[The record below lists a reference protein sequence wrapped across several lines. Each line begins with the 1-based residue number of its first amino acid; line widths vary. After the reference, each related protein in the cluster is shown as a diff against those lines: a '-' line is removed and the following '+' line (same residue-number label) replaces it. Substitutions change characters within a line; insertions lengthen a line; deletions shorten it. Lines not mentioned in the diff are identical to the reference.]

1 MSGSTIAVVTG
12 ASRGIGLA
20 VAKRLAREGVRII
33 GTATSPVGLEKIRSS
48 LSGTGMLLDAVPL
61 DVTSKE
67 SLASFLAAIE
77 QQEEHPS
84 ILVNNAGLT
93 RDNLLLRMKD
103 EEWDEVIAANLT
115 AIFQLTRR
123 LIRPMLK
130 ARYGRVINVTSVVG
144 SSGNAGQT
152 NYSAAKAGVVGFTK
166 SLALEIANR
175 GVTVNAVAPG
185 FIDTDMTRKLDDNQ
199 REAVMSRIP
208 CGRMGTPEEIA
219 AAIGFLACPEAGY
232 ITGATLHING
242 GMYID

>member
-20 VAKRLAREGVRII
+20 VAKRLARDGVRII

-61 DVTSKE
+61 DVTGKE

-219 AAIGFLACPEAGY
+219 AAIGFLTCPEAGY

>member
-1 MSGSTIAVVTG
+1 MSGSAIAVVTG

-20 VAKRLAREGVRII
+20 VAKRLARNGVRVI
-33 GTATSPVGLEKIRSS
+33 GTATSPVGLETIRSS
-48 LSGTGMLLDAVPL
+48 LSATGMLLDAVPL
-61 DVTSKE
+61 DVTSKD

-77 QQEEHPS
+77 QQEQHPS

-115 AIFQLTRR
+115 AIFQLTKR

-144 SSGNAGQT
+144 SSGNAGQS

-185 FIDTDMTRKLDDNQ
+185 FIDTDMTRKLDDDQ

-219 AAIGFLACPEAGY
+219 AAIGFLAGTEAGY

-242 GMYID
+242 GMYIE

>member
-20 VAKRLAREGVRII
+20 VAKRLARDGVRII

-219 AAIGFLACPEAGY
+219 AAIGFLTCPEAGY

>member
-20 VAKRLAREGVRII
+20 VAKRLARDGVRII

-61 DVTSKE
+61 DVTSKD

>member
-1 MSGSTIAVVTG
+1 MGGSTIAVVTG

-20 VAKRLAREGVRII
+20 VAKRLARDGVRII

-61 DVTSKE
+61 DVTSKD

>member
-1 MSGSTIAVVTG
+1 MGGSTIAVVTG

-20 VAKRLAREGVRII
+20 VAKRLARDGVRII

-61 DVTSKE
+61 DVTSKD
-67 SLASFLAAIE
+67 SLARFLAAIE

-219 AAIGFLACPEAGY
+219 AAIGFLTCPEAGY